1 MASSK
6 FNKAQVG
13 LQTAIGTGLAA
24 TAMAIQVP
32 WKGMYEDRR
41 QRHVAEYDAGTWT
54 PTTIV
59 ADVGFETFATFEGT
73 AFFQMMPV
81 LFNSGFADVA
91 PSATYLHTYTVSP
104 SAVGVP
110 MPLTALFG
118 TVGMTGEAAAPFVT
132 GPAVLLKDLFVK
144 TVTLSANI
152 NDKIVMVKAELFGS
166 TYDAGTA
173 NAGYAFDSVGLPATM
188 EVINGLK
195 GVIRYQDAGTG
206 ATGGGNF
213 ATMTDF
219 ECSILDWELTID
231 TGIEP
236 AYCLTDETTTWSALK
251 YTTPS
256 VEFKPIVRTSSVTY
270 AAIKA
275 KSDAGTYQEVQLHL
289 PGAVSPGSYLTVNM
303 TGLWDVVPTAHDDQ
317 DGEVVMKPTF
327 RCQTQHLQ
335 TTDPHYLT
343 ILVGSTHNWT

>member
-41 QRHVAEYDAGTWT
+41 QRHTAEYDAGTWT

-73 AFFQMMPV
+73 AFYEMIPV
-81 LFNSGFADVA
+81 LLNSGFADVA
-91 PSATYLHTYTVSP
+91 PSVTYLHTYVVSP

-118 TVGMTGEAAAPFVT
+118 TVGTYIATTA
-132 GPAVLLKDLFVK
+132 PAVLLKDLFLK
-144 TVTLSANI
+144 TLTLSANI
-152 NDKIVMVKAELFGS
+152 NDKAVMVKSEMFGS
-166 TYDAGTA
+166 TFDDNTA
-173 NAGYAFDSVGLPATM
+173 AGYAFDSVTLPATM

-195 GVIRYQDAGTG
+195 GVIRYQDA
-206 ATGGGNF
+206 ATTGGNF
-213 ATMTDF
+213 LTMTDF

-236 AYCLTDETTTWSALK
+236 AYCLTDEATTWSALK
-251 YTTPS
+251 YTSPS
-256 VEFKPIVRTSSVTY
+256 VEFKPIVRTTTATY

-275 KSDAGTYQEVQLHL
+275 KADAKTYQELQLHL
-289 PGAVSPGSYLTVNM
+289 PGAVSPGSYLTINM
-303 TGLWDVVPTAHDDQ
+303 TGLWDVVPTAHDEQ
-317 DGEVVMKPTF
+317 DGEVVIKPTF
-327 RCQTQHLQ
+327 RCQTSHLQ
-335 TTDPHYLT
+335 TTTPHYLT
-343 ILVGSTHNWT
+343 VLVGSTHNWT

>member
-41 QRHVAEYDAGTWT
+41 QRHTAEYDAGTWT

-59 ADVGFETFATFEGT
+59 ADVGYETFATFEGT
-73 AFFQMMPV
+73 AFYEMIPV
-81 LFNSGFADVA
+81 LLNSGFADVA
-91 PSATYLHTYTVSP
+91 PSATYLHTYAVSP
-104 SAVGVP
+104 AAVGAP

-118 TVGMTGEAAAPFVT
+118 TVGTYIATTA
-132 GPAVLLKDLFVK
+132 PAVLLKDLFLK
-144 TVTLSANI
+144 TLTLSANI
-152 NDKIVMVKAELFGS
+152 NDKAVMVKAEMFGS
-166 TYDAGTA
+166 TFDDNSA
-173 NAGYAFDSVGLPATM
+173 AGYAFDTVTLPATM

-195 GVIRYQDAGTG
+195 GVIRYQDAD
-206 ATGGGNF
+206 ATTGGNF
-213 ATMTDF
+213 LTMTDF

-251 YTTPS
+251 YTSPS
-256 VEFKPIVRTSSVTY
+256 VEFKPIVRTTTATY

-275 KSDAGTYQEVQLHL
+275 KSDARTYQELSLHL

-303 TGLWDVVPTAHDDQ
+303 TGLWDVVPTAHDEQ

-327 RCQTQHLQ
+327 RCQTPHTQ
-335 TTDPHYLT
+335 TTLHYLT
-343 ILVGSTHNWT
+343 VLVGSTHNWT

>member
-24 TAMAIQVP
+24 TAMMIQVP

-41 QRHVAEYDAGTWT
+41 QRHTAEYDAGTWT

-59 ADVGFETFATFEGT
+59 ADIGYETFATFDGT
-73 AFFQMMPV
+73 AFFEMMPV
-81 LFNSGFADVA
+81 LFNSGFADVE
-91 PSATYLHTYTVSP
+91 PTATYLHTYVVSP
-104 SAVGVP
+104 AAIAAP

-118 TVGMTGEAAAPFVT
+118 TVGTYIATTA
-132 GPAVLLKDLFVK
+132 PAVLLKDLFLK
-144 TVTLSANI
+144 TLTLSANI
-152 NDKIVMVKAELFGS
+152 NDKAVMVKAEMFGS
-166 TYDAGTA
+166 TFDDNSA
-173 NAGYAFDSVGLPATM
+173 AGYAFDTVALPATM

-195 GVIRYQDAGTG
+195 GVIRYQDA
-206 ATGGGNF
+206 ATTGGNF
-213 ATMTDF
+213 LTMTDF

-251 YTTPS
+251 YTSPS
-256 VEFKPIVRTSSVTY
+256 VEFKPIVRTTTATY
-270 AAIKA
+270 AAIKT
-275 KSDAGTYQEVQLHL
+275 KSDARTYQELQLL
-289 PGAVSPGSYLTVNM
+289 IAGAVSPGSSLTVNM

-327 RCQTQHLQ
+327 RCQTPHTQ
-335 TTDPHYLT
+335 TTTPHFLT
-343 ILVGSTHNWT
+343 VLAASTHNWT

>member
-6 FNKAQVG
+6 FNMAQVG

-24 TAMAIQVP
+24 TAMSIQVP

-41 QRHVAEYDAGTWT
+41 QRHTAEYDAGTWT

-73 AFFQMMPV
+73 AFFEMIPV
-81 LFNSGFADVA
+81 LLNSGFADVA
-91 PSATYLHTYTVSP
+91 PTSTYLHTYEVSP
-104 SAVGVP
+104 AAVAVP
-110 MPLTALFG
+110 MPLTGLFG
-118 TVGMTGEAAAPFVT
+118 TVGTNIGGT
-132 GPAVLLKDLFVK
+132 GPAVLLKDLFLK
-144 TVTLSANI
+144 TLTLSANI
-152 NDKIVMVKAELFGS
+152 NDKAVMVKAEMFGS
-166 TYDAGTA
+166 TYDDNSA
-173 NAGYAFDSVGLPATM
+173 AGYAFDTVVLPATM

-195 GVIRYQDAGTG
+195 GVIRYQDAD
-206 ATGGGNF
+206 ATTGGNF
-213 ATMTDF
+213 LTMTDF

-251 YTTPS
+251 YTSPS
-256 VEFKPIVRTSSVTY
+256 VEFKPIVRTTTATY

-275 KSDAGTYQEVQLHL
+275 KSDARTYQELSLHL

-303 TGLWDVVPTAHDDQ
+303 TGLWDVVPTAHDEQ
-317 DGEVVMKPTF
+317 DGEVVIKPTF
-327 RCQTQHLQ
+327 RCQTPHTQ
-335 TTDPHYLT
+335 TTAHYLT
-343 ILVGSTHNWT
+343 VLVGSTHNWT